1 MVDTKKGASRGD
13 TAAGVRVNRTG
24 RRTYTEAYK
33 HDVVK
38 QCSVPGVSVAAIA
51 LARGINA
58 NLVRRWMVREQRRA
72 SVAVALPERVMLPV
86 TVEVPTQD
94 SHANAPGK
102 RTDSWRAAIEIE
114 FCGVR
119 TYVHEGVDAK
129 RQYRRA
135 AFVGVVHVR
144 PKVIA

>member
-1 MVDTKKGASRGD
+1 MVSTMKMVDTKKGASRGD

-33 HDVVK
+33 GDVVK

-51 LARGINA
+51 LAHGINA

-72 SVAVALPERVMLPV
+72 SVAVAPPERVMLPV

-94 SHANAPGK
+94 SFAGTPGK
-102 RTDSWRAAIEIE
+102 RTHSEHAAIEIE
-114 FCGVR
+114 FCGAR
-119 TYVHEGVDAK
+119 IYLRDGVDAK
-129 RQYRRA
+129 MLRR
-135 AFVGVVHVR
+135 VLDVLTQR
-144 PKVIA
+144 